1 MPRRAKRFIP
11 KAVKEPGF
19 TLTSRPLGLAAGTIG
34 YFVCAAALHLSFPKR
49 AVAYRQRLC
58 RLRLSQS
65 YFARRQARRYVS
77 ALQRDAPKA
86 VYRLAVTGK
95 SQNDLSKIFL
105 EDCSLGWIESDV
117 ASRQIAANEH
127 RRQPSKHAVRPA

>member
-77 ALQRDAPKA
+77 AFSATPLRRSIDRSPLQAEAKM
-86 VYRLAVTGK
+86 
-95 SQNDLSKIFL
+95 I
-105 EDCSLGWIESDV
+105 
-117 ASRQIAANEH
+117 
-127 RRQPSKHAVRPA
+127 